1 MRMPIS
7 SVLAIILNNKQE
19 ILFVRQKTGPFKG
32 WWLLPGGKVEFGE
45 TIKDAVIREVE
56 EEAGLLVRVS
66 KLLGAFDVL
75 DVEQNLHF
83 IHIVFLCEP
92 VGGKLGTGSDAL
104 DVEWFNPNTLDKV
117 QTDLRMILK
126 ATGFVK
132 E

>member
-1 MRMPIS
+1 MPIS

-56 EEAGLLVRVS
+56 EETGLLVRVS
-66 KLLGAFDVL
+66 KLLGVFDVI
-75 DVEQNLHF
+75 DAKQNLHF
-83 IHIVFLCEP
+83 IHTVFLCEP

-104 DVEWFNPNTLDKV
+104 NAKWFNPNALDKV
-117 QTDLRMILK
+117 QSDLRRILE
-126 ATGFVK
+126 ATGFIRD
-132 E
+132 